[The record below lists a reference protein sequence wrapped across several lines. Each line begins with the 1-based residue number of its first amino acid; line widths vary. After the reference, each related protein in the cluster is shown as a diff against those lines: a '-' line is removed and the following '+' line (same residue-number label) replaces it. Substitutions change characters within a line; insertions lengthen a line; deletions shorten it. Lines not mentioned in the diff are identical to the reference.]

1 MFSGSNSMLNLTV
14 RTTSNN
20 MDASNSNT
28 VDTSSIALAVL
39 NKEEDIREVP
49 RDINMEYYD
58 YVNYLDDVSAVLV
71 PWSED
76 RAYLPTTLTYGL
88 TFVCGVTGNILMI
101 ARLLATTRRQQ
112 RGVHGGRR
120 SVTSLFLLSLAL
132 SDLVF
137 ILFCVP
143 YDVSVKMFSQWSA
156 GIVMCKMSTYVH
168 MLCAEASVLCLT
180 AVSIERYVKLS
191 IHSSIFTVNLSSTPP
206 LSISTS

>member
-1 MFSGSNSMLNLTV
+1 MFSSSNSMLNLTV

-20 MDASNSNT
+20 MDASNSN
-28 VDTSSIALAVL
+28 VHTSSMASALL
-39 NKEEDIREVP
+39 NKEEDITKVP
-49 RDINMEYYD
+49 HDINVEYYD

-88 TFVCGVTGNILMI
+88 TFVCGMTGNILMI
-101 ARLLATTRRQQ
+101 ARLLATMRRQQ

-156 GIVMCKMSTYVH
+156 GVVMCKMSTYVH

-180 AVSIERYVKLS
+180 AVSIERYGQ
-191 IHSSIFTVNLSSTPP
+191 LSSLIQSLPAFP
-206 LSISTS
+206 LPFLY